1 VRCLFCKDPS
11 DNSRSVEYFLPES
24 PGNTTAIL
32 PPGIVCDTCNNYF
45 SRKVEAP
52 LLNSEEI
59 SAFRFHQA
67 IPSKRGRIPPLP
79 GMMDSNIPLIA
90 YRYRE
95 GPIMNLIDVL
105 LEGVERTFRNES
117 AAIDFPAPSDTIDGR
132 IMSRFLAKT
141 ALEWMAFRLRD
152 SPEGVEYLVNEISLD
167 PIRNYARYL
176 AREPVLRVLA
186 AQFGWLDRW
195 LGGQAPP
202 RSREPN
208 RRNAVSAAT
217 TNATAVPR

>member
-11 DNSRSVEYFLPES
+11 DNSRSVEYILPES
-24 PGNTTAIL
+24 PGNTTAIP

-117 AAIDFPAPSDTIDGR
+117 AAIEAYSKFSLKKYSP
-132 IMSRFLAKT
+132 T
-141 ALEWMAFRLRD
+141 A
-152 SPEGVEYLVNEISLD
+152 
-167 PIRNYARYL
+167 AR
-176 AREPVLRVLA
+176 
-186 AQFGWLDRW
+186 
-195 LGGQAPP
+195 
-202 RSREPN
+202 
-208 RRNAVSAAT
+208 
-217 TNATAVPR
+217 